1 MPLDERSC
9 VIRPP
14 RSDELPALYAFLS
27 DCFPTDR
34 PLFDELRRT
43 GRKLYT
49 WTPTACWTNGRIVG
63 SAALMPVR
71 VWLGGQAVELVG
83 VASVATAPEHRR
95 QGIAR
100 RLLERVLQSVDE
112 RALSSV
118 LFTGVPDVYRSLG
131 FQPTAQH
138 YLVARAELAAF
149 CCDGFDEQVCTE
161 LAPQQIERLAAL
173 YERQYPNYD
182 GKVVRDADYWWL
194 YAALLRF
201 TPHSQA
207 LLCSRR
213 GELLGYA
220 RFDRERDR
228 ITITELCAKPAAADV
243 AEALLG
249 FLQRQARQADAEWLS
264 LALPPQHFAWSLL
277 QGAAVALQEEPP
289 GANRETFMVRPSC
302 SAADS
307 RLLRLQWSLAD
318 KF

>member
-14 RSDELPALYAFLS
+14 KSDELPELYAFLS

-34 PLFDELRRT
+34 PLFDELCRT

-49 WTPTACWTNGRIVG
+49 WTPTACWADGRIVG

-71 VWLGGQAVELVG
+71 VWLGGRTVELAG

-100 RLLERVLQSVDE
+100 RLLERILQSVDD
-112 RALSSV
+112 RALPSV

-138 YLVARAELAAF
+138 YRAARTSLAAF
-149 CCDGFDEQVCTE
+149 RCEGFDEQICAE
-161 LAPQQIERLAAL
+161 LDLPQIEGLAAL

-220 RFDRERDR
+220 RFDRQQDR
-228 ITITELCAKPAAADV
+228 ITITELCAKPAADDV
-243 AEALLG
+243 AEALLS
-249 FLQRQARQADAEWLS
+249 FLQRRALQAGAEWLS
-264 LALPPQHFAWSLL
+264 LALPPEHFAWSLL
-277 QGAAVALQEEPP
+277 QSAAVTIDKEPP
-289 GANRETFMVRPSC
+289 GANRETFMVRPSS
-302 SAADS
+302 SAADP
-307 RLLRLQWSLAD
+307 RLLHLQWSLAD

>member
-1 MPLDERSC
+1 MTFDDGSS
-9 VIRPP
+9 VIRSPTG
-14 RSDELPALYAFLS
+14 DELPELYTFLS

-43 GRKLYT
+43 GRRLYT
-49 WTPTACWTNGRIVG
+49 WTPTACWIHGRIVG

-71 VWLGGQAVELVG
+71 VWLGGQAIELAG
-83 VASVATAPEHRR
+83 VASVATAPERRR

-100 RLLERVLQSVDE
+100 RLLERVLRSVDE
-112 RALSSV
+112 QALPSV
-118 LFTGVPDVYRSLG
+118 LFTGMPDVYRSLG
-131 FQPTAQH
+131 FQPTTQH
-138 YLVARAELAAF
+138 YRAARASLAAF
-149 CCDGFDEQVCTE
+149 RCEHFDEQVCTE
-161 LAPQQIERLAAL
+161 LDPRQIERLAAI

-220 RFDRERDR
+220 RFDRQQDR

-249 FLQRQARQADAEWLS
+249 FLQRQALRAGVEWLS
-264 LALPPQHFAWSLL
+264 LALPPQHFAWPLL
-277 QGAAVALQEEPP
+277 QGAAVAIHKEPP
-289 GANRETFMVRPSC
+289 GANRETFMVRPSL